1 MDDVTPQIDAKVA
14 ADGAGK
20 GLLRVR
26 LAHHHTTGFGGVL
39 ALPNLKRV
47 KNKANKV
54 RRVDRRTNVLPT
66 DRPTNGHSQL

>member
-47 KNKANKV
+47 ETKLWNKIV
-54 RRVDRRTNVLPT
+54 E
-66 DRPTNGHSQL
+66 